1 MEIAIALALAE
12 FAPDRFHARIG
23 RECAQEALEIGF
35 RCDQHGAVGAC
46 HSGAGKLSC
55 YRGDL
60 LGHPRRDTQR
70 ARGIGFHDRTRV
82 ARGSVIDQ
90 CNEMLPSVN
99 EVQELSAYL
108 SEVFGCDNVLTRPRW
123 RSSRTRPLGQEVSM
137 SGQRLNPHLRHM
149 EAARARRRDE
159 DRRQRVMV
167 ITEFDAGDPD
177 ATMHALAD
185 EILRYRQALRL
196 LAEAIGWAE
205 AGAPFGFFPLVR
217 SGVRSALARVTS
229 RHLRR
234 KLRAW
239 RSIRR
244 SSRHAS
250 TGRSIS

>member
-1 MEIAIALALAE
+1 M
-12 FAPDRFHARIG
+12 
-23 RECAQEALEIGF
+23 
-35 RCDQHGAVGAC
+35 
-46 HSGAGKLSC
+46 
-55 YRGDL
+55 
-60 LGHPRRDTQR
+60 
-70 ARGIGFHDRTRV
+70 
-82 ARGSVIDQ
+82 
-90 CNEMLPSVN
+90 
-99 EVQELSAYL
+99 
-108 SEVFGCDNVLTRPRW
+108 
-123 RSSRTRPLGQEVSM
+123 
-137 SGQRLNPHLRHM
+137 
-149 EAARARRRDE
+149 
-159 DRRQRVMV
+159 MV